1 MANRETR
8 RKQKINNEK
17 KIITSFDNEGV
28 PSIVKVTILVA
39 VILIGFYFLTMYLT
53 GNLKLGSKNN
63 NTTTDNTTNTTPATI
78 QYDEILAG
86 ETFNMNY
93 SEYYVLFYDFDDS
106 TGAIYKAMVTNFK
119 TAHSGS
125 KIYTVDLSKS
135 INDTYTG
142 ETSNPKANKIED
154 LKIKGATLIKIK
166 DGSNVSYV
174 EGKDAINNALN

>member
-8 RKQKINNEK
+8 RRQKIKNEK

-28 PSIVKVTILVA
+28 PSVVKVTILVA
-39 VILIGFYFLTMYLT
+39 VILIVFYFLTSYLT
-53 GNLKLGSKNN
+53 GNLKLGGNKATNN
-63 NTTTDNTTNTTPATI
+63 NTTDSTPATI

-93 SEYYVLFYDFDDS
+93 NDYYVLFYDFDDS
-106 TGAIYKAMVTNFK
+106 TGAIYKAMVSNFK
-119 TAHSGS
+119 TIHTTS

-142 ETSNPKANKIED
+142 ETSNPNADKIED
-154 LKIKGATLIKIK
+154 LKIKGPTLIRIK
-166 DGSNVSYV
+166 DGSNVSYT
-174 EGKDAINNALN
+174 EGKDEIRIALK